1 MVGVTGPDGALQGII
16 TDGDLRRALDHDVDF
31 HDAPIGQHMTTRCKT
46 VTREILAAAALHTME
61 ERKISSLVIVDDA
74 NRPTGL
80 IHLHDLLR
88 AGIA

>member
-1 MVGVTGPDGALQGII
+1 
-16 TDGDLRRALDHDVDF
+16 
-31 HDAPIGQHMTTRCKT
+31 MTTRCKT